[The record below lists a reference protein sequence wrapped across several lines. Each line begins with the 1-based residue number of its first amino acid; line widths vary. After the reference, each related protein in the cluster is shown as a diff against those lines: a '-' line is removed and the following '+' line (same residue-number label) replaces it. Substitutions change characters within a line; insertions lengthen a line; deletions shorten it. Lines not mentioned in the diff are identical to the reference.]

1 MSMVG
6 MILVWVAVA
15 IVIVLMNN
23 GPLEKECDRRRTYW
37 SKFEGK

>member
-1 MSMVG
+1 MTMIG
-6 MILVWVAVA
+6 MILIWVFVA

-23 GPLEKECDRRRTYW
+23 GPNEKECERRRTYW

>member
-1 MSMVG
+1 MSMIG

-15 IVIVLMNN
+15 IVVALLNN
-23 GPLEKECDRRRTYW
+23 GPIEKECDRRQTYW